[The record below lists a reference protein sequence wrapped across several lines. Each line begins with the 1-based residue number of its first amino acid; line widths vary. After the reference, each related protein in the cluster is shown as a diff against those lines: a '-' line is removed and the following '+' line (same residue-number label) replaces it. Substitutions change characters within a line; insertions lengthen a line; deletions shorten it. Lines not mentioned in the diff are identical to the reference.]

1 LAFRGHF
8 EHSLDSKDRLTVPSG
23 FRAALADGVVLVAGL
38 DPSVWVFPPAGYEQ
52 FVDRFL
58 AQINPL
64 SPRGQMLRRH
74 FYGNSYDAQLD
85 SAGRIRLPKHLIEH
99 AGLSGDCVVRGNL
112 EYFELMDAA
121 RWSKYGAEMRE
132 TVPEAAEKLA
142 EEG

>member
-1 LAFRGHF
+1 LAFRGHY

-52 FVDRFL
+52 FIERFL
-58 AQINPL
+58 ADINPL
-64 SPRGQMLRRH
+64 SKRGQMLRRH

-85 SAGRIRLPKHLIEH
+85 SAGRIRLPKHLIDH
-99 AGLSGDCVVRGNL
+99 ASLKGDCVVRGNL
-112 EYFELMDAA
+112 EYFEVMDAG
-121 RWSKYGAEMRE
+121 RWAEYGDQMRS

-142 EEG
+142 EGG